1 MEDLDRYLSTELM
14 DKHGGAII
22 QQMNKEQVMFVGDSL
37 RKIGKAKGLKLLFR
51 ASEHEFSAAKF
62 HEKCDNKPHTLT
74 LMRNEFGK
82 TIGGYTPVC
91 WNAVRSGYAPDPS
104 LASFLLSVD
113 LGEVFRLKDAN
124 KAIYCHT
131 GYGPIFGGGHDMYIS
146 DGCNGNNNSGC
157 NFPYSY
163 DGNGKYEKNQQAWTA
178 LTGSTN
184 SNYFKVLEYEVYQV
198 IL

>member
-1 MEDLDRYLSTELM
+1 MCPYNGFNGRPVNE
-14 DKHGGAII
+14 
-22 QQMNKEQVMFVGDSL
+22 V
-37 RKIGKAKGLKLLFR
+37 KGLQLLFR
-51 ASEHEFSAAKF
+51 ASEHGFKAAKF
-62 HEKCDNKPHTLT
+62 HEKCDNTSHTLT
-74 LMRNEFGK
+74 LVRTEFGK
-82 TIGGYTPVC
+82 TIGGYTPIH
-91 WNAVRSGYAPDPS
+91 WNAVQSGDYAPDPS
-104 LASFLLSVD
+104 LASFVFSMD
-113 LGEVFRLKDAN
+113 LREVFRLKDAN

-157 NFPYSY
+157 SFPHSY